1 MIEKIETCSMG
12 VEGLFRKWFL
22 LVLLLFFLF
31 PFTYY
36 AEKTV
41 IIDVGHGGKY
51 SGTCGYSGSATGFCE
66 KDANLLVALKLQEI
80 LKPTDIKVH
89 LTRTTDMEFAPFL
102 KSADG
107 TTDGGDFDV
116 RMKKANAFAVNNNNN
131 SIFISVHHNAHPTNP
146 FRRGIETYYYD
157 GVNHGKAEYPHDPL
171 QIKYLS
177 ENKRLAEV
185 IHPILVDSLRLPDR
199 KIHSD
204 QSFYVIR
211 NAQMPSILVELGYMI
226 NRHEEKLIKTASY
239 QKAAAAALAKGIEA
253 YFAVFEVYGSN
264 NERLATFS
272 DEIDALSYA
281 YTVKSAISVLDK
293 NRQKTIYIKDS
304 FRYVLKPW

>member
-1 MIEKIETCSMG
+1 MSKKL
-12 VEGLFRKWFL
+12 LFLALFI
-22 LVLLLFFLF
+22 FFLF
-31 PFTYY
+31 PVTYY

-89 LTRTTDMEFAPFL
+89 LTRTTDMEFAPYL
-102 KSADG
+102 KKDDG

-116 RMKKANAFAVNNNNN
+116 RMKMANAFAENNNNH
-131 SIFISVHHNAHPTNP
+131 SIFISIHHNAHPTNP

-157 GVNHGKAEYPHDPL
+157 GVKHGKTEYPHDPF

-185 IHPILVDSLRLPDR
+185 VHPILVDSLRLPDR

-226 NRHEEKLIKTASY
+226 NRHEEKLIKTESY
-239 QKAAAAALAKGIEA
+239 QEEAARALAKGIEA

-272 DEIDALSYA
+272 NEIDALRYA
-281 YTVKSAISVLDK
+281 FSINSAISVFDK
-293 NRQKTIYIKDS
+293 KRQKTIYEKDS
-304 FRYVLKPW
+304 FNYILKPW